1 MQPLNFNPF
10 PTLRTK
16 RLVLRQLEEKD
27 AFLLFNYQSNK
38 QNFLHV
44 DMPVY
49 TDISQAYTYIMEKN
63 EGIQQNK
70 WILWAITDINTDIIL
85 GTISIWNFNQ
95 EKEKAEF
102 GYGLF
107 PGSTGKGLMTE
118 ALLRAIDFGFNN
130 LALKTLEA
138 YTSKFNS
145 QTIALLKRANFKFD
159 SEIQEGVAT
168 LAIYKIVLVD

>member
-1 MQPLNFNPF
+1 MHLLIFDPF

-27 AFLLFNYQSNK
+27 ALLIFNYQSNK

-44 DMPVY
+44 DMPVF
-49 TDISQAYTYIMEKN
+49 TDISQAFTFIEEKN

-70 WILWAITDINTDIIL
+70 WILWAVADINTDLIL

-107 PGSTGKGLMTE
+107 PGNTGKGLMTE
-118 ALLRAIDFGFNN
+118 ALLRAIDFGFKN

-145 QTIALLKRANFKFD
+145 KSISLLKRTNFNFD
-159 SEIQEGVAT
+159 SEIQEGIAK
-168 LAIYKIVLVD
+168 LAIYKIDLVE